1 MINHDIEN
9 YSKKHKRDLNI
20 ASGGNGKTS
29 LRYEFITSQNELIDS
44 YLHRMDDLGYPLR
57 VEPKRDRYVVNKKA
71 LQDALEHATVQALKQ
86 MDKELTDF
94 MYTEVRAMLED
105 NIQDVFNEI
114 NVINNNFVVKPSR
127 PKKSHS
133 ERFAEQLGKA
143 LGKSIA
149 DIVDDIFFPKGK
161 Y

>member
-1 MINHDIEN
+1 MNQDIDSVTTHHQNNIKRALNQRTSSN
-9 YSKKHKRDLNI
+9 YV
-20 ASGGNGKTS
+20 
-29 LRYEFITSQNELIDS
+29 RYEYITSQNELIDS

-71 LQDALEHATVQALKQ
+71 LQDALENATIQALKQ
-86 MDKELTDF
+86 MDKEITNF

-114 NVINNNFVVKPSR
+114 NVINNKFVVR
-127 PKKSHS
+127 PTRPTKSHS
-133 ERFAEQLGKA
+133 ERFAEELGKA
-143 LGKSIA
+143 LGKAIA
-149 DIVDDIFFPKGK
+149 DITDEILFPKGK